1 MADHDLQK
9 LLVEASS
16 ALQLSQDGVM
26 AAAARQQPAAVTLW
40 WLSLQLHRLPPEAM
54 QAPAALTRAAGSSL
68 PRQFIRAA
76 PAPIQLLV
84 RPESRLKK
92 AAGIRDVEW
101 RYTKTVFQS

>member
-1 MADHDLQK
+1 VADHDLQK

-16 ALQLSQDGVM
+16 AVQLSQDGVM

-76 PAPIQLLV
+76 PAPTARASRVQTE
-84 RPESRLKK
+84 ESCRHKGCIVDTLK
-92 AAGIRDVEW
+92 RFFNHN
-101 RYTKTVFQS
+101 R

>member
-1 MADHDLQK
+1 MKQREARGGGVLVADHDLQK

-26 AAAARQQPAAVTLW
+26 AAAVALW

-76 PAPIQLLV
+76 PAPTARASRVQTE
-84 RPESRLKK
+84 ESC
-92 AAGIRDVEW
+92 RD
-101 RYTKTVFQS
+101 KGCIH